1 MLFLS
6 IFRPRSVLFK
16 VGILIYEITLTASF
30 VSSPL
35 LFGFVVIRKVGAKW
49 KFIVLVQFQQ
59 TSDVCKSLHEVKT
72 PQVSKE
78 FVSLLCTLLFDCLGC
93 LSHKASIK
101 RICLI
106 LYRILVRRH
115 RSDIW
120 LQIVAL
126 IMFRRRLQVFQS
138 YQLVHV
144 NQVKPISSQAADPP
158 LNLRLIDM
166 SELF

>member
-16 VGILIYEITLTASF
+16 VGVLIYEITLTASF

-35 LFGFVVIRKVGAKW
+35 LFGFVVIRNVGAKW

-59 TSDVCKSLHEVKT
+59 TSDVCKSLHDVKT

-101 RICLI
+101 RISLI

-138 YQLVHV
+138 Y
-144 NQVKPISSQAADPP
+144 N
-158 LNLRLIDM
+158 
-166 SELF
+166 